1 MAVAMLSGYGATKK
15 DGGPVALWASKPA
28 HMIGKVA
35 ETLAL
40 RAAFPQ
46 DMSGIYT
53 PEETDQ
59 DTPQGEPGVGQA
71 GETIATA
78 AAAQVAMYAPKAEQ
92 MITSEQKAEIA
103 GRIRDLNLGREEGLA
118 LYAEGTGRAAATTT

>member
-71 GETIATA
+71 GESIATA
-78 AAAQVAMYAPKAEQ
+78 DAAQISMYQPASEQ
-92 MITSEQKAEIA
+92 MVTSEQKAEIA
-103 GRIRDLNLGREEGLA
+103 GRTRDLKMGRREGHA
-118 LYAEGTGRAAATTT
+118 L